1 MAQSI
6 IYKGQKYVRVDSVR
20 PRTRRVRVDGTFTP
34 RYGSSQKRALDDLRK
49 AGVKVRDSYTTND
62 NGSNYEYAR
71 AQTIFKITCLDK
83 TSEFRTILAPYLNSI
98 IDEVIKETYGGLID
112 SADVKVVKQYLKD
125 TELYVECKAKT
136 YLSPIDD
143 DY

>member
-34 RYGSSQKRALDDLRK
+34 RYGSIQKKALDDLRK
-49 AGVKVRDSYTTND
+49 AGIKVRDSYTTND

-71 AQTIFKITCLDK
+71 AQTIFKITCLDN
-83 TSEFRTILAPYLNSI
+83 TSEFRTILAPYLNGI
-98 IDEVIKETYGGLID
+98 VNEVIKETYGGLID
-112 SADVKVVKQYLKD
+112 SSDVKVVKESLRDK
-125 TELYVECKAKT
+125 ELYIECKAET
-136 YLSPIDD
+136 YLSQIDD